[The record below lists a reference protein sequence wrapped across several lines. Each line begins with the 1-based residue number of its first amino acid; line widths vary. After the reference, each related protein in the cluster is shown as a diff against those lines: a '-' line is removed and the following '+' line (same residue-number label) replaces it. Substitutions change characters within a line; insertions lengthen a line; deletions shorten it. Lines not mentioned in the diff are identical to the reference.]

1 MLFRP
6 EAGLRGLDRSGAL
19 LALRVRSF
27 VREELGV
34 DWRGKTLLISLS
46 GGIDST
52 ALFCLLLALRPIEK
66 LTLAAAHLDHCLR
79 PESGADAAHVRALCA
94 AWGIPLHERREDI
107 RMRSEKEAI
116 GEEEAGRSARRAF
129 LSETA
134 RCVNADWVVLAH
146 HADDLAEDILM
157 RLTRGAAWPGLG
169 GMCGCDSQPGLP
181 LLRPLLMEEKATL
194 RGLLERMHV
203 PWRDDVTNAERIGRR
218 NRVRLDIL
226 PLLKAENPAFLD
238 AARRLWRSARQDE
251 AYWRE
256 LLAGIFDG
264 NEATEDGLLL
274 RREKLMCLPE
284 SARLRAYMIVL
295 ERLIRSRP
303 PGCGQRTQG
312 RHSVLFALD
321 RALREKRHGKRF
333 LFPGG
338 LEAELS
344 ARGVLFRFVF
354 PKQAADSKVSAKT

>member
-1 MLFRP
+1 MCR
-6 EAGLRGLDRSGAL
+6 
-19 LALRVRSF
+19 
-27 VREELGV
+27 ELGV
-34 DWRGKTLLISLS
+34 PFFS
-46 GGIDST
+46 
-52 ALFCLLLALRPIEK
+52 
-66 LTLAAAHLDHCLR
+66 
-79 PESGADAAHVRALCA
+79 
-94 AWGIPLHERREDI
+94 RREDVGQLSQAW
-107 RMRSEKEAI
+107 RC
-116 GEEEAGRSARRAF
+116 GVEEAGRRARYAF
-129 LSETA
+129 LEQCRRKVGA
-134 RCVNADWVVLAH
+134 RWILTAH
-146 HADDLAEDILM
+146 HAGDLAEDVLM
-157 RLTRGAAWPGLG
+157 RLARGAAWPGLG

-321 RALREKRHGKRF
+321 RALRENAMENAFSFQAAWKRNFPRGECFSVLFFRNRLLTARF
-333 LFPGG
+333 LQRHNLFIKGIQGG
-338 LEAELS
+338 
-344 ARGVLFRFVF
+344 RPR
-354 PKQAADSKVSAKT
+354 